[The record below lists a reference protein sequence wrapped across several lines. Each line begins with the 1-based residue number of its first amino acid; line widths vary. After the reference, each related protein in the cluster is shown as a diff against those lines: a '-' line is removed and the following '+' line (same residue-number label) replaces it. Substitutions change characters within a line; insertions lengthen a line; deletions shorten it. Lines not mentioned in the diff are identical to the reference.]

1 MKNIDIILSDAIQHK
16 IYTREE
22 AAALILA
29 HGCLPLRTFAEWKKL
44 GFSVKKG
51 EKAALVSFI
60 WKPKMSKKMLD
71 DGIKED
77 GDSVVDYYWTKA
89 HLFTDKQVE
98 PIKS

>member
-1 MKNIDIILSDAIQHK
+1 MKNADIILSDAIQNK
-16 IYTREE
+16 LYTKEE
-22 AAALILA
+22 AIALILK

-44 GFSVKKG
+44 GYAVKKG
-51 EKAALVSFI
+51 EKAALTSFI
-60 WKPKMSKKMLD
+60 WKPKMSKKVLD
-71 DGIKED
+71 DGITEE